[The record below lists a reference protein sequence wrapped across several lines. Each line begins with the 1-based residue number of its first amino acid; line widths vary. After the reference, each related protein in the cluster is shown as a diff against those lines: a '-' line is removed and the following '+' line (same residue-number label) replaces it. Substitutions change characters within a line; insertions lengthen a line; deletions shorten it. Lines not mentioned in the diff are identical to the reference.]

1 MKWLAAAFLAY
12 FAVMPFAAAEDGP
25 DVNDT
30 LVDGFEE
37 GQFSKQGG
45 LYYKDNFE
53 QSAGTVEFQSKV
65 VRTGKMAL
73 RLSVKSLC
81 AVTDDACS
89 ERAEIWERTKLR
101 VPYFQGVWYGFAV
114 KFEDPVPRDDH
125 RYLIAQWKREIDP
138 GADGDFSPF
147 LALRVYNGKL
157 FATVETNLVKATS
170 ENKTGKAAS
179 CPQGETPVW
188 LRPETRQTRALVATD
203 EFFKPEDGGLFHAC
217 TTAITITDRGNKLPA
232 PDSGWI
238 DFAIYTR
245 PGPDGTGRIEIFAND
260 KWVVTVTGMI
270 GHGDRGLGQNQY
282 FKFGPYRAGAQ
293 NFWALY
299 YDDFRRSPDCDKVLK
314 ADLCPAP

>member
-1 MKWLAAAFLAY
+1 MIKGLAAAVIAGFV
-12 FAVMPFAAAEDGP
+12 FMPIAAAEDGP
-25 DVNDT
+25 GVNDT

-37 GQFSKQGG
+37 GQFSKEGG
-45 LYYKDNFE
+45 LYYKNNFE
-53 QSAGTVEFQSKV
+53 QSAGKVEFQSEV

-73 RLSVKSLC
+73 RLSVKPLC
-81 AVTDDACS
+81 KPDDDLCS
-89 ERAEIWERTKLR
+89 ERAEIWERPELR
-101 VPYFQGVWYGFAV
+101 VPYFQGVWYSFSV

-125 RYLIAQWKREIDP
+125 RYLIAQWKREIEP

-170 ENKTGKAAS
+170 EGERGKAAN

-203 EFFKPEDGGLFHAC
+203 AFFTPEDGGLFHAC

-245 PGPDGTGRIEIFAND
+245 PGPDGTGRIEIFANN
-260 KWVVTVTGMI
+260 KWIVTVTGMI

-282 FKFGPYRAGAQ
+282 FKFGPYRAGAPGP
-293 NFWALY
+293 WALY
-299 YDDFRRSPDCDKVLK
+299 YDDFRRSPDCVVK
-314 ADLCPAP
+314 AELCPAP